1 MNLIDLVDLTE
12 QPWYID
18 IAIWAGV
25 VTSVGIIVRQV
36 VWPVLQGVGRFIV
49 AAPRIAE
56 SVNRMVELLETDLLR
71 RVEQLEAQVGTH
83 VQWADAQ
90 SMILAANG
98 ATITANTDRL
108 DALASRVSLLE
119 RVILGPVTIPAAA
132 PEEAE

>member
-1 MNLIDLVDLTE
+1 MLDLVDLTE

-18 IAIWAGV
+18 LAIWAGV
-25 VTSVGIIVRQV
+25 VTSIGIIVRQV

-71 RVEQLEAQVGTH
+71 RVEQLEAQVATH

-90 SMILAANG
+90 STILSANS
-98 ATITANTDRL
+98 AQLTASTDRL
-108 DALASRVSLLE
+108 EALNSRVTMLE
-119 RVILGPVTIPAAA
+119 RVILGPVIVPAVA